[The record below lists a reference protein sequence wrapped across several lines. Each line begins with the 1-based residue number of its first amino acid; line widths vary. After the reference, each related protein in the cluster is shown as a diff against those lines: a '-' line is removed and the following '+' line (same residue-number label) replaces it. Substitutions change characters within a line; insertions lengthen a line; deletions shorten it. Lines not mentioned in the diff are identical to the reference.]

1 MFNHQPHRD
10 KLYFLIAAGALS
22 LSLLVL
28 GGLQLLEF
36 TDSTPFCGELCHTVM
51 YPEYTTYQ
59 ASPHSR
65 VACSHCHVGPGT
77 DYFVRSKVS
86 GVPWIFVTISGD
98 YHRPIP
104 TPVENLRP
112 ARDTCEQCHR
122 PERFAGDLVR
132 VHTTFQSDEANT
144 QRVDTRILRVGGGQ
158 AEVAR
163 DIHWHI
169 AANVY
174 YLPLDEKRQEIAW
187 IGVEKSDGSLTE
199 YTDTE
204 KAGEVTPERINNE
217 RRLMDCVDCHNRA
230 THIFRSPGEL
240 IDSSLLDGRIASLP
254 FIKREALKA
263 LETVSP
269 SLDSAY
275 AKVEA
280 IRDFY
285 KNSYPDVYSQRGAE
299 IDRSIEALKEVAR
312 LTTFPEMNVS
322 WKTHI
327 DNSAHQE
334 SPGCFRCHGKLTA
347 VNGSQPGKVIDDSCD
362 SCHYAVNVT
371 TAPISNIPHPLE
383 GFSDCLIC
391 HGEKGIKPF
400 PSDHAGRS
408 NTSCLLC
415 HQPAPK

>member
-10 KLYFLIAAGALS
+10 KLYFLIGAGALS
-22 LSLLVL
+22 LVFLVL

-65 VACSHCHVGPGT
+65 VACSDCHVGPGT
-77 DYFVRSKVS
+77 DYFVRSKIS
-86 GVPWIFVTISGD
+86 GVPWIFVTIAGN

-132 VHTTFQSDEANT
+132 VHTTYQSDEANT
-144 QRVDTRILRVGGGQ
+144 QRVDTRVLRVGGGQ
-158 AEVAR
+158 AELAK

-174 YLPLDEKRQEIAW
+174 YLPVDEKRQEITW
-187 IGVEKSDGSLTE
+187 IGVENSDGTLTE
-199 YTDTE
+199 YADPARTTPLTSDMTE
-204 KAGEVTPERINNE
+204 KI
-217 RRLMDCVDCHNRA
+217 RLMDCVDCHNRA
-230 THIFRSPGEL
+230 THIFRSPDEL
-240 IDSSLLDGRIASLP
+240 IDSALLDGRIADLP

-263 LETVSP
+263 LGTVNF
-269 SLDSAY
+269 SLDEAY
-275 AKVEA
+275 SKVDA
-280 IRDFY
+280 LKDFY
-285 KNSYPDVYSQRGAE
+285 KSSYPDVYAQNGAD

-312 LTTFPEMNVS
+312 LTTFTEMNVS

-347 VNGSQPGKVIDDSCD
+347 VEGSNKGQVIDDRCD
-362 SCHYAVNVT
+362 SCHYAVNVSAT
-371 TAPISNIPHPLE
+371 PVSTIPHPLE
-383 GFSDCLIC
+383 GFSDCVSC
-391 HGEKGIKPF
+391 HGEGGIKPF
-400 PSDHAGRS
+400 PPDHAGRS

-415 HQPAPK
+415 HQTAS